1 MCVMGSGFNLAM
13 IKSPISSGAA
23 LSIIV
28 FAQFACTS
36 LWFAG
41 NAILPELQSEFNL
54 SDQSI
59 GDLTSIVQLGFI
71 IGTLFF
77 AIFTLS
83 DRFSPSKVFLICAIL
98 GASIN
103 FAITYLSS
111 PIALFVCRGL
121 VGFFLAGIYPVGMK
135 IAADYHEKGL
145 GKALGYLVGAL
156 VVGTASPHLI
166 RIFTISLEW
175 QSVIHTTSMLA
186 LIGGLCVF
194 LFVPDGPF
202 RKSSNKIDLS
212 MCFTVFREKRF
223 RGAAFG
229 YFGHMWELYTLW
241 AFVPLILN
249 QYNLMH
255 HESQLNIGLW
265 SFVIIGIGGIS
276 CVLGGYISNKVG
288 NAKVAFVALFIS
300 GLCCFFSII
309 SFNLP
314 PILFLSFLVIW
325 GMAVVADSPQFS
337 TLVAQSAPSEARG
350 TALTIVNS
358 IGFAITIVSL
368 QVMNFLVFEFHPQYV
383 YATLAVGPIVGLMA
397 LGKTKYYS
405 VK

>member
-1 MCVMGSGFNLAM
+1 MGNGLNLTMA
-13 IKSPISSGAA
+13 KSPINSGTA
-23 LSIIV
+23 LPIIV

-41 NAILPELQSEFNL
+41 NAILPELQSDFNL
-54 SDQSI
+54 PDRSL
-59 GDLTSIVQLGFI
+59 GDLTSIVQFGFI
-71 IGTLFF
+71 IGTLLF
-77 AIFTLS
+77 ALFTLS
-83 DRFSPSKVFLICAIL
+83 DRFSPSKIFLICAIL

-175 QSVIHTTSMLA
+175 QSVIHTTSILA

-202 RKSSNKIDLS
+202 RKRSSKIDLS
-212 MCFTVFREKRF
+212 MCFTVFKEKRF

-241 AFVPLILN
+241 AFVPLILS

-255 HESQLNIGLW
+255 HKNNLSIGLW

-276 CVLGGYISNKVG
+276 CILGGYISKKVG
-288 NAKVAFVALFIS
+288 NAKVAFVALLIS
-300 GLCCFFSII
+300 GICSLLSII

-314 PILFLSFLVIW
+314 PILFLSFMIIW

-337 TLVAQSAPSEARG
+337 TLIAQSAPDEARG

-368 QVMNFLVFEFHPQYV
+368 QVMNFLVAEFNPQIA
-383 YATLAVGPIVGLMA
+383 YATLAVGPIVGLLA
-397 LGKTKYYS
+397 LGKTKNYS